1 MFVCACMFGCVRAC
15 AWLYMVYINMCS
27 ASNMLVV
34 SIARTQRVPA
44 SGGQPERAAVT
55 LSYGGDRV

>member
-1 MFVCACMFGCVRAC
+1 MFGCVRAC